1 MFSALRVSGLA
12 LALAFLSSQTLAA
25 SKCQVMKLAELPVTM
40 EGLSP
45 VTTGQI
51 NGREARFI
59 VDSGAFHS
67 TMSAGAAQ
75 ELGLSVGS
83 LGVNARLK
91 GVGGETSL
99 GVTTAKEFVIA
110 GQKLPRVEFAVGGS
124 STRYAGLLGQ
134 NILGIA
140 GVEYDLGHGAVRI
153 MKTKDCGDVS
163 LTYWAG
169 DKPFTLM
176 RIEPMENGDRHT
188 LATVEVNGVKL
199 KAMFDTGASSSVL
212 SLDAAKR
219 LGVNPDKD
227 GLPLE
232 GFSWGVGQ
240 KRVRTWKARFDK
252 IDIGGEVISKPW
264 LQIFDGALGDAD
276 MLIGVDFFLS
286 HRVFVDNQNHRMF
299 FTYEGGPLF
308 GISPKGAVDKAGKTV
323 DLTDKTAE
331 PTDAPGYARR
341 GAVLASNGKFDAAI
355 ADFDKAVALAP
366 NDADYLLQRARA
378 HLSNRQLLLGAADL
392 DKSVALDPKDA
403 EARLTRA
410 QLRRGSRDPAGALDD
425 LKAADE
431 NLAPSAQPRLRLA
444 RLYSALD
451 APEQAL
457 TNYDLWLKSHPE
469 DVGRAEALN
478 GRCWARALLNRELDK
493 AMSDCDAA
501 LRLHPGDPAFLDS
514 RALVRFR
521 RGELEKALVDYD
533 AAVKGSPREA
543 WSLYARGLV
552 ERRLGKVAEADADK
566 AKALAINPDVAARI
580 KRYQLDG

>member
-1 MFSALRVSGLA
+1 MFSALRVSGAALA
-12 LALAFLSSQTLAA
+12 LALLSTQTLAA

-40 EGLSP
+40 EGPSP
-45 VTTGQI
+45 VMTAQI

-59 VDSGAFHS
+59 VDSGAFYS

-75 ELGLSVGS
+75 ELGLSINN
-83 LGVNARLK
+83 LGNARLK
-91 GVGGETSL
+91 GLGGETSL
-99 GVTTAKEFVIA
+99 GVATVKEFVIA
-110 GQKLPRVEFAVGGS
+110 GQKLSRIEFAVGGS
-124 STRYAGLLGQ
+124 STRYAGFLGQ
-134 NILGIA
+134 NILGLA
-140 GVEYDLGHGAVRI
+140 GVEYDLTHGAVRL
-153 MKTKDCGDVS
+153 MKTGDCGDIG
-163 LTYWAG
+163 LAYWAG
-169 DKPFTLM
+169 DRPFTVI
-176 RIEPMENGDRHT
+176 RIDSMEDGDRHT
-188 LATVEVNGVKL
+188 MGAVEVNGVKL
-199 KAMFDTGASSSVL
+199 KAMFDTGASSSAL

-219 LGVNPDKD
+219 LGVNPEKD

-232 GFSWGVGQ
+232 GFSSGVGQ

-252 IDIGGEVISKPW
+252 IDIGGEMISKPF
-264 LQIFDGALGDAD
+264 LRIFDGPLGNAD

-286 HRVFVDNQNHRMF
+286 HRVFVDNQNRRMF

-308 GISPKGAVDKAGKTV
+308 GISPKGAVDNSGKSL

-355 ADFDKAVALAP
+355 ADFDKAIALEP

-378 HLSNRQLLLGAADL
+378 RLSNRQLLLGAADL
-392 DKSVALDPKDA
+392 DKSIALDPKDA

-410 QLRRGSRDPAGALDD
+410 QLRRGARDPAGALAD

-431 NLAPSAQPRLRLA
+431 TLAPSAQARLPLA
-444 RLYSALD
+444 RLYGALD
-451 APEQAL
+451 ATEQAL

-469 DVGRAEALN
+469 DVARAEALN

-493 AMSDCDAA
+493 ALSDCDAA

-521 RGELEKALVDYD
+521 RGELEKALADYD

-543 WSLYARGLV
+543 WTLYARGLV
-552 ERRLGKVAEADADK
+552 QRRLGKTAEADADK
-566 AKALAINPDVAARI
+566 AKALEINPGVAARI
-580 KRYQLDG
+580 KRYQLEG

>member
-1 MFSALRVSGLA
+1 MVFALRVLA
-12 LALAFLSSQTLAA
+12 LAAPLALLSAQASAA

-59 VDSGAFHS
+59 VDSGAFYS

-75 ELGLSVGS
+75 ELGLSIDG
-83 LGVNARLK
+83 LGGRARLT
-91 GVGGETSL
+91 GVGGDTSL
-99 GVTTAKEFVIA
+99 GVATAKEFVIA
-110 GQKLPRVEFAVGGS
+110 GQKLSRIEFAVGGS

-134 NILGIA
+134 NILGLA
-140 GVEYDLGHGAVRI
+140 GAEYDLMHGAVRI
-153 MKTKDCGDVS
+153 MKTKACGDVD
-163 LTYWAG
+163 LAYWAG
-169 DKPFTLM
+169 DKPYTVM
-176 RIEPMENGDRHT
+176 RIAPMEDGNRHT

-199 KAMFDTGASSSVL
+199 KAMFDTGASTSVL
-212 SLDAAKR
+212 SRDAARR
-219 LGVNPDKD
+219 LGVNPEKD
-227 GLPLE
+227 GLPVE

-252 IDIGGEVISKPW
+252 IDIGGEVITKPW
-264 LQIFDGALGDAD
+264 LQIFDVALGDAD

-286 HRVFVDNQNHRMF
+286 HRVFVDNQDRRMF

-308 GISPKGAVDKAGKTV
+308 GISPKGAVDQAGKAV
-323 DLTDKTAE
+323 DLTDNTAE
-331 PTDAPGYARR
+331 PTDASGYARR
-341 GAVLASNGKFDAAI
+341 GAVLASNRKFDAAI

-378 HLSNRQLLLGAADL
+378 RLSNRQLLLGAADL
-392 DKSVALDPKDA
+392 DKSIALDPKDA

-425 LKAADE
+425 LKAADQS
-431 NLAPSAQPRLRLA
+431 LAPSAQPRLRLA
-444 RLYSALD
+444 GLYSALD

-469 DVGRAEALN
+469 DVARAEALN

-493 AMSDCDAA
+493 AMSDCEAA
-501 LRLHPGDPAFLDS
+501 LRLRPGDPAFLDS

-521 RGELEKALVDYD
+521 RGELDKALADYD

-543 WSLYARGLV
+543 WSLYARSLV
-552 ERRLGKVAEADADK
+552 QRRLGKVAQADADK
-566 AKALAINPDVAARI
+566 ARALAINPGVAARI
-580 KRYQLDG
+580 KRYQLEG